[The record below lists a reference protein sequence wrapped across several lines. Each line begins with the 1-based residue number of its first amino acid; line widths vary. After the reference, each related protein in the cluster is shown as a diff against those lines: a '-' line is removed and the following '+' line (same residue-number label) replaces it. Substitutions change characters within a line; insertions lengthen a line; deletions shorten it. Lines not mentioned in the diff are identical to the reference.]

1 MQDQIGTWAIRT
13 PTGGITTVAG
23 TPVTA
28 LQYTASSSNTAEVLY
43 ISISQSG
50 STTSAMDQVRLVRKT
65 VAATVTTGAV
75 GTNIFD
81 ATGNTTGGASTF
93 RGTLG
98 TAATGVVAT
107 AEGTDGDEDFRFNF
121 NTLAGYEKDW
131 QPNARIWVPISGII
145 AVKIKAVVAL
155 VYDVTMVIRE
165 MK

>member
-13 PTGGITTVAG
+13 PTAGITTVAG

-28 LQYTASSSNTAEVLY
+28 LQYVASSTNTAEVLY

-50 STTSAMDQVRLVRKT
+50 STTSAMDQIRMVRKT
-65 VAATVTTGAV
+65 VAATVTAGVV
-75 GTNIFD
+75 GTTVFD
-81 ATGNTTGGASTF
+81 ATGNASGGAGTL

-98 TAATGVVAT
+98 TAATGAVAT

-131 QPNARIWVPISGII
+131 QPNARLWVPISGII
-145 AVKIKAVVAL
+145 AVKIKSVVAL
-155 VYDVTMVIRE
+155 TYDVTMVIRE